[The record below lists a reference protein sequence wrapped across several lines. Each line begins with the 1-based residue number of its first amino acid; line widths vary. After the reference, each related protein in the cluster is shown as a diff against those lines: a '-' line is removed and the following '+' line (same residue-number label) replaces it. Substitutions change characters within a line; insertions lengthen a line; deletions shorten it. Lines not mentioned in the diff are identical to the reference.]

1 LTESAAGVDG
11 ASDRAGSPVAARD
24 PLAGI
29 VFAVLVLA
37 CFAAFLITQRL
48 KHTPTAVHRYEL
60 STAFS
65 PYPGSHSRLE
75 EISFE
80 LANAEPVTITII
92 DSDGDT
98 VATLFRNYPAP
109 RYKDVSLR
117 WNGRGGV
124 AHRVGHLITPAGR
137 SIPVPENGGA
147 IAPAGEY
154 RVSLSLRNHGQVL
167 LPRSFSLVRP

>member
-1 LTESAAGVDG
+1 LTEASAGATAGRERARASSPG
-11 ASDRAGSPVAARD
+11 AD
-24 PLAGI
+24 PLARI
-29 VFAVLVLA
+29 VFALLVIA

-65 PYPGSHSRLE
+65 PYPGAHTKLE

-80 LANAEPVTITII
+80 LAHAEPVTVTII
-92 DSDGDT
+92 DSAGNT

-117 WNGRGGV
+117 WNGHRGG
-124 AHRVGHLITPAGR
+124 ALRVGHVITPAGR
-137 SIPVPENGGA
+137 SIPLPENEGA
-147 IAPAGEY
+147 LAPAGEY
-154 RVSLSLRNHGQVL
+154 RVSLGLRNHGQVM
-167 LPRSFSLVRP
+167 LPRSFSLVGP